1 MATTV
6 VASKKVK
13 RIVKELGLRMSPAVP
28 DALDARVRS
37 IIEAAAKLATTRK
50 ERILKVADLTGEP
63 VVE

>member
-28 DALDARVRS
+28 DALDARVRK

-50 ERILKVADLTGEP
+50 ERILKVEDLAGEP